1 MWLLRDGDELTEE
14 EMAVPDVETAQY
26 SVHVVGV
33 VLDGCSMTAYICD
46 PNGPLI
52 PGACMEF
59 LHLPLTVETDLLH
72 PTGMHTVS
80 SLPISNIHHPS
91 ISHPIPI
98 QTPPCF
104 DATMVHV
111 TMPSSNCDAVG
122 TTAVSSYDRQKR
134 RDALQAKLSKKAA
147 NAVAKATNAVAFM
160 QTVPIRAQT
169 KRARKT

>member
-1 MWLLRDGDELTEE
+1 MVISCTHVVSLHVLMWLLRDGDELTEE

-72 PTGMHTVS
+72 PTGMHTVP
-80 SLPISNIHHPS
+80 SLPISHPPPFH
-91 ISHPIPI
+91 ITPHSHPYP
-98 QTPPCF
+98 T
-104 DATMVHV
+104 
-111 TMPSSNCDAVG
+111 
-122 TTAVSSYDRQKR
+122 
-134 RDALQAKLSKKAA
+134 LL
-147 NAVAKATNAVAFM
+147 
-160 QTVPIRAQT
+160 
-169 KRARKT
+169 